1 MALFGRRNPPERA
14 PRTPEATP
22 SLNTED
28 ALGGVNW
35 DSYRREGPER
45 NPRPTLQPWKEM
57 STGRQW
63 HTHWD
68 AEEKALREKHLNG
81 VDEDDPVARNSAM
94 TNMTLDPK
102 FHEILHGRQLARDTV
117 EPRNTVGVHYQ
128 PLELMRSDRW
138 LYNKDLAEEE
148 HAGLSQIKRITSRR
162 SLPEGFSTHVNK
174 ETSGNYT
181 ARLYD
186 ATKEVGKVSWNGET
200 GHVHNL
206 DIPEEKHRPLLAH
219 LLDTAHEAS
228 HENGDTGPTHSN
240 TLSAYS
246 YKLMK
251 KYAPSFIPDDA
262 TVEEEDEHM
271 YEHSVYAHQ
280 EAVRNATHHWNI
292 AKTHLL
298 KGEAQYYPRAV
309 VEIKEHDRKIA
320 ELGVLAKQG
329 RLHELS
335 DVADDA
341 SHSSSRLLYSSYARD
356 NTPAVDSL
364 VSSSEHLNKL
374 ANKDF
379 HEELYGG

>member
-1 MALFGRRNPPERA
+1 MALLGRRNPTARP
-14 PRTPEATP
+14 PRTPEAPP

-35 DSYRREGPER
+35 DSYRQQGPER
-45 NPRPTLQPWKEM
+45 NPRPVLQPWKEM

-63 HTHWD
+63 HDHWD
-68 AEEKALREKHLNG
+68 AEEKALREKHYDGLSPLEG
-81 VDEDDPVARNSAM
+81 M
-94 TNMTLDPK
+94 TRGKINDVLADPK
-102 FHEILHGRQLARDTV
+102 FDEIQRGRELLQDTHGFRHG
-117 EPRNTVGVHYQ
+117 GVNYQ

-138 LYNKDLAEEE
+138 LYNKNEAEEE
-148 HAGLSQIKRITSRR
+148 QTGLDSLRNITSRR

-174 ETSGNYT
+174 EASGNYT

-186 ATKEVGKVSWNGET
+186 TTKEVGRVSWNGDT

-206 DIPEEKHRPLLAH
+206 SIDEEKHRILLAH
-219 LLDTAHEAS
+219 LLDKAHGVS

-280 EAVRNATHHWNI
+280 DAVRNATHHWNI

-309 VEIKEHDRKIA
+309 VEIKEHDEKIA
-320 ELGVLAKQG
+320 QLGIIAKQG

-341 SHSSSRLLYSSYARD
+341 SHSSSRLLYSSYARE
-356 NTPAVDSL
+356 NAPAVDGL

-379 HEELYGG
+379 HEELYGH